1 MTVTDVASS
10 KSTIQ
15 GTWFSGLRGSLY
27 VLRVPI
33 IMAAVTVVA
42 LTIPEQVQEVYVV
55 LAQDRAGTPGFQ
67 YRWILALLAL
77 FALALVFWQ
86 VARGL
91 SYDFFEQALGPP
103 HPLARFVLRWLP
115 RLLATTPLFGAALG
129 LWLSRTETPRRQHPY
144 LRAYIEDLT
153 RLSADIEK
161 GIGLCIALGIVV
173 FVITLI
179 LEYRMRETGRTQRVA
194 TISNWVV
201 FPIIAVV
208 SVVLLT
214 LDPIRISQTVGVVPI
229 FALWMAIVAL
239 LVGLLARLSIFA
251 IPVLGLLLIYAGGIE
266 VFRLADNHAFRRE
279 VRPVERKAIDEAF
292 QAWLASRKDRAAYDT
307 AQRPYPVYIVAAEG
321 GGLYAG
327 NLAAQFLTRMQDLCP
342 GFAHHLFAVSSVSG
356 GSLGT
361 AVFGGL
367 MAEQA
372 AAAVPEPCK
381 RNVSGPG
388 PLELRAKQILSSD
401 FLAPT
406 IWGLLFPDFLQRFIP
421 HPLPELDRA
430 RVLEHAFEKAWVG
443 NGPNPMERGL
453 FDLCGAGMAGCSA
466 GATPYL
472 VFNVTNI
479 ETGLQLA
486 LSPLD
491 LTPVGQNID
500 ASTKITGK
508 IYDLFGATR
517 AEPFQMP
524 LSTAV
529 GLSARFP
536 WVSPPGWFVQKTEL
550 PPERLWRRERAPHVK
565 SGQTRYSFVDGGYVD
580 NSGVATALNIAQY
593 LDALQP
599 RPNIDLRVI
608 MVSALWGPL
617 DRQLFDPPPD
627 RPQGEIFPPIN
638 ASEQSRMGRGYK
650 TQFDAVFE
658 TKPGL
663 NITETGFYYFFD
675 ILPLGWQLSDV
686 SRNFMALFRGDPER
700 CLANSADGFANHIRK
715 DPRSDARLAVS
726 YMKRADCVVAMLRNE
741 LTPTEPRLGIPTI
754 NPQN

>member
-1 MTVTDVASS
+1 MAVTDVALT

-15 GTWFSGLRGSLY
+15 ETWFSGLRGSLY

-33 IMAAVTVVA
+33 VMAAVTVIA
-42 LTIPEQVQEVYVV
+42 LTIPDQVQEVYVV
-55 LAQDRAGTPGFQ
+55 LAQDRVAAPGFQ
-67 YRWILALLAL
+67 YRWVLALLAL
-77 FALALVFWQ
+77 SGLALVFWQ

-91 SYDFFEQALGPP
+91 SYDFFTNAVGPP
-103 HPLARFVLRWLP
+103 HPLSRFVLRWLP

-129 LWLSRTETPRRQHPY
+129 LWLSRTATPSRAHPY
-144 LRAYIEDLT
+144 LKEYVQDMA

-161 GIGLCIALGIVV
+161 GIGICIALGIVV

-194 TISNWVV
+194 AISNWVV
-201 FPIIAVV
+201 FPILAIV
-208 SVVLLT
+208 SVALLI
-214 LDPIRISQTVGVVPI
+214 LDPVRIPQTLGVVPI

-239 LVGLLARLSIFA
+239 LVGFLARLSIFA
-251 IPVLGLLLIYAGGIE
+251 IPVLGLVLVYVAGIE
-266 VFRLADNHAFRRE
+266 VLGLADNHAFRRE
-279 VRPVERKAIDEAF
+279 VRPVERRAIDEAF
-292 QAWLASRKDRAAYDT
+292 QAWLASRTDRPAYEA

-342 GFAHHLFAVSSVSG
+342 SFAHHLFAVSSVSG

-367 MAEQA
+367 MADQPQA
-372 AAAVPEPCK
+372 NQLEPCK
-381 RNVSGPG
+381 RNVTGPG

-401 FLAPT
+401 FLAPA
-406 IWGLLFPDFLQRFIP
+406 IWGMLFPDFLQRFIP
-421 HPLPELDRA
+421 HPVPELDRA
-430 RVLEHAFEKAWVG
+430 RVLELAFEKAWVG
-443 NGPNPMERGL
+443 NGPNPMTRGL
-453 FDLCGAGMAGCSA
+453 FDLCGTGMAGCAA

-479 ETGLQLA
+479 ETGLQMA

-491 LTPVGQNID
+491 LSSVGQNID
-500 ASTKITGK
+500 PSAKITGK
-508 IYDLFGATR
+508 IYDFFGATS
-517 AEPFQMP
+517 ATPFHVP

-529 GLSARFP
+529 GLTARFP
-536 WVSPPGWFVQKTEL
+536 WVSPPGWFVQETQL
-550 PPERLWRRERAPHVK
+550 PPERLWRRARTPHVK
-565 SGQTRYSFVDGGYVD
+565 STKTRYTFVDGGYVD

-617 DRQLFDPPPD
+617 DRTLFDPPPD

-650 TQFDAVFE
+650 TQFDAAFE
-658 TKPGL
+658 TRPGL
-663 NITETGFYYFFD
+663 NITETGFYYFYE

-700 CLANSADGFANHIRK
+700 CLANSDNGFLDHIRK

-741 LTPTEPRLGIPTI
+741 LTPTEPRLAIPPI